1 MRAVRVY
8 LLGLGAAL
16 VVVVPALVP
25 APVLAAATGGD
36 VVATKCAGLGVKACA
51 AATAAAAR
59 RPVPAFVLDPE
70 PAADDTLADAIDAA
84 WRSAPSV
91 QQQRYRVRIADE
103 NFALALAE
111 TRPSLDVTVIGN
123 YTKTVPGRTT
133 QATRF
138 FATSPIIT
146 GNTQTATA
154 TFSQPL
160 LTGGKARADREAAL
174 AEVGAG
180 RETLRG
186 SEGTLLLNVMSA
198 YADIVRDTQTV
209 RFYTANLRQMQATR
223 DEVKAR
229 QVAGELTRTDIGLA
243 ETELAATET
252 ARNSAIQQLEQ
263 SRASFAALV
272 GRDPGVLAPMPPL
285 PGIPATIGDAFDLAE
300 TNNPDLAA
308 ALSTERQS
316 RAQIESARATGR
328 PTLQFSGSATLTGQ
342 GTPFYLHNQ
351 DQDFAGQAVLTIP
364 VFTGGAVEA
373 HVAQAEDQN
382 DYDRFGIEAARRA
395 MVEAIVN
402 AWNAMATAQRNVV
415 AAERQVRSGRVFDEG
430 TFAEYRAG
438 LRSTFDVLYAH
449 STRRDAEVAL
459 VSARHDLF
467 VAQAALLRQLG
478 LLEPRT
484 LLRDAPA
491 EDVVTDFRK
500 AARRAEGLGDELFR
514 ELDSTEG
521 EPVKQRPL
529 EQPPLSVVP
538 PVMAAPAALPTSAS
552 PTSASGVSASGVGTP
567 VPLAGHSPETPV
579 PGTTGAPVP
588 DRSLARP

>member
-1 MRAVRVY
+1 MTPAIWSCI
-8 LLGLGAAL
+8 GAAL
-16 VVVVPALVP
+16 
-25 APVLAAATGGD
+25 LAAPTLALAAGAD
-36 VVATKCAGLGVKACA
+36 PVSAKCAGLGVKECTAATLA
-51 AATAAAAR
+51 AAK

-70 PAADDTLADAIDAA
+70 PAPDDTLANAIDAA
-84 WRSAPSV
+84 WRTAPSV
-91 QQQRYRVRIADE
+91 QQQRYRVRMADE
-103 NFALALAE
+103 NYALALSE
-111 TRPSLDVTVIGN
+111 TRPSLGVTLTGN

-138 FATSPIIT
+138 LTPSPIIT
-146 GNTQTATA
+146 SNTQTATA

-160 LTGGKARADREAAL
+160 LTGGRARADREAAL

-186 SEGTLLLNVMSA
+186 TEGTMLLNVMSA

-272 GRDPGVLAPMPPL
+272 GRDPGVLAPTPAL
-285 PGIPATIGDAFDLAE
+285 PGIPATIGEAFDLAE

-316 RAQIESARATGR
+316 RAQIEAARAAGR
-328 PTLQFSGSATLTGQ
+328 PTLALSGSATLTGQ
-342 GTPFYLHNQ
+342 ATPFYLRDQ
-351 DQDFAGQAVLTIP
+351 DQTFAGQAVLSIP
-364 VFTGGAVEA
+364 VFTGGAVQA

-382 DYDRFGIEAARRA
+382 SYDRFGIEAARRA

-402 AWNAMATAQRNVV
+402 AWNAMATAQRNVIS
-415 AAERQVRSGRVFDEG
+415 AERQVKAGRVFDEG

-459 VSARHDLF
+459 VSAKHDLF

-484 LLRDAPA
+484 LLENGAVDDVTSDLVRA
-491 EDVVTDFRK
+491 E
-500 AARRAEGLGDELFR
+500 RRASGPGDDIAR
-514 ELDSTEG
+514 QLDNMQHQA
-521 EPVKQRPL
+521 VKQKPL
-529 EQPPLSVVP
+529 DQPPLSVTP
-538 PVMAAPAALPTSAS
+538 PAMAPATPPAP
-552 PTSASGVSASGVGTP
+552 TP
-567 VPLAGHSPETPV
+567 VPLAGHSPEMPV